1 MESHDKRIVPLTI
14 PDLSGNEE
22 TYAVDA
28 IRSSWISSTGE
39 YVNRF
44 ESEFGKLT
52 ESKEVIST
60 CNGTVALHL
69 AMLALDLKP
78 GDEVIIPSLTF
89 IATANAVRYVGAEPI
104 FVDIS
109 AETWCLNPDLIHAA
123 ITSRTRGII
132 AVDLYGHPAD
142 FDAINAIA
150 MDNGLW
156 VVEDAAEAHLA
167 LYKGRKSGSLAD
179 VSVFSFYGNKIITCG
194 EGGALTTN
202 NVKFASRAKLLR
214 GQGMDPERR
223 YYFSTIGYN
232 YRLNN
237 VSCAILCAQIERI
250 DLMIQERKKA
260 FEIYHSQLCNV
271 KGILFQPIAM
281 WANPAPW
288 LFSITI
294 NEVKFGCNRDVL
306 IAFLDEKGI
315 ETRPF
320 FIPIHTLPPY
330 QDSAKNRGCSLPVT
344 ELISKSGINLPT
356 SSKMN
361 QTEIIY
367 ICDMIKECRDS
378 LL

>member
-123 ITSRTRGII
+123 
-132 AVDLYGHPAD
+132 L
-142 FDAINAIA
+142 
-150 MDNGLW
+150 
-156 VVEDAAEAHLA
+156 
-167 LYKGRKSGSLAD
+167 
-179 VSVFSFYGNKIITCG
+179 
-194 EGGALTTN
+194 
-202 NVKFASRAKLLR
+202 
-214 GQGMDPERR
+214 
-223 YYFSTIGYN
+223 
-232 YRLNN
+232 
-237 VSCAILCAQIERI
+237 
-250 DLMIQERKKA
+250 
-260 FEIYHSQLCNV
+260 
-271 KGILFQPIAM
+271 
-281 WANPAPW
+281 
-288 LFSITI
+288 SI
-294 NEVKFGCNRDVL
+294 F
-306 IAFLDEKGI
+306 
-315 ETRPF
+315 
-320 FIPIHTLPPY
+320 
-330 QDSAKNRGCSLPVT
+330 
-344 ELISKSGINLPT
+344 
-356 SSKMN
+356 
-361 QTEIIY
+361 
-367 ICDMIKECRDS
+367 
-378 LL
+378 